1 MLHHAT
7 FSHAGMV
14 TGVEGGFQNV
24 LLVLFDPKDFVN
36 NDDALVN
43 VKNQYMNLKF
53 LKSNKVSQ
61 DYLL

>member
-1 MLHHAT
+1 
-7 FSHAGMV
+7 MV
-14 TGVEGGFQNV
+14 FKNV
-24 LLVLFDPKDFVN
+24 LPVLFDPKDFVN